1 MPWPKRASGY
11 DRGRRSLTRNSACVR
26 VCPSLSPP
34 PPPPVLSHALVRS
47 LQAHKELLQRFGAR
61 RDAAIAYMRAVRP
74 DIGAVHTSELTAA
87 EPPLAQTM
95 RGMEALVVSAETEA
109 ACAPINAARAAQ
121 GMPPVAL
128 VVCDLIGGGDGDAE
142 APKISSSD
150 LRALEAG
157 GGAGGARR
165 G

>member
-1 MPWPKRASGY
+1 M
-11 DRGRRSLTRNSACVR
+11 R
-26 VCPSLSPP
+26 VCPSLPPP